1 MAAVKRAVRQLLA
14 VGGISGE
21 VEPLERVLRE
31 IPATSAPDAVAVVG
45 DLGAPWSKPHTYRAI
60 FQVLGETTLPVYW
73 VPGLTDAPL
82 RDYLREAYN
91 MEIVYPS
98 LHGVHGTAAVGSD
111 HIVFAGMGGEIVDDP
126 DALRSEE
133 ALLRYP
139 GWEVEYRLKVI
150 REFEDHQKVFLFT
163 TPPAHK
169 GLRQEGSET
178 LAELIKTWSPRVAI
192 IAGEQP
198 RQEPLG
204 STLVVCPGRV
214 DRGEYALIDLRG
226 RSAAIA
232 VLVAARADPGVVGA
246 RDGVDTDGET
256 AGEHKEGGNR
266 MSQVL
271 PERRSE
277 ATPERWD
284 PIAEIGQITE
294 RMRRML
300 TQTLGGGGWTALPAD
315 GTAWSPLV
323 DIEEDD
329 DAYVVEAE
337 LPGVKREDVTIEFV
351 GNELSIAGE
360 LKEQERKGVLRRQ
373 TRRRGRFAYRVSLPE
388 SVDADHVEATL
399 SNGVLTVRVPKAER
413 AQRRRVEV
421 KAT

>member
-1 MAAVKRAVRQLLA
+1 MKRAVRQLLA
-14 VGGISGE
+14 VGGVSGE
-21 VEPLERVLRE
+21 VEPLERVLRG
-31 IPATSAPDAVAVVG
+31 IPAASAPDAVAVVG
-45 DLGAPWSKPHTYRAI
+45 DLGAPWTKPHTYRAI
-60 FQVLGETTLPVYW
+60 FQVLGGTTLPVYW

-111 HIVFAGMGGEIVDDP
+111 DIVFAGMGGEIVDDP

-198 RQEPLG
+198 RQEQLG

-232 VLVAARADPGVVGA
+232 VLVAARADPGVVED
-246 RDGVDTDGET
+246 RDGVDTDERQQENT
-256 AGEHKEGGNR
+256 RKEATECR
-266 MSQVL
+266 RFFPSVAPRQ
-271 PERRSE
+271 RRS
-277 ATPERWD
+277 
-284 PIAEIGQITE
+284 
-294 RMRRML
+294 
-300 TQTLGGGGWTALPAD
+300 D
-315 GTAWSPLV
+315 GTR
-323 DIEEDD
+323 
-329 DAYVVEAE
+329 
-337 LPGVKREDVTIEFV
+337 LPRSDRSQSG
-351 GNELSIAGE
+351 
-360 LKEQERKGVLRRQ
+360 
-373 TRRRGRFAYRVSLPE
+373 
-388 SVDADHVEATL
+388 
-399 SNGVLTVRVPKAER
+399 
-413 AQRRRVEV
+413 
-421 KAT
+421 